1 MANWGKARVATEP
14 GKMKYVQ
21 GQVEGFA
28 EKALGPYF
36 FQFMQKMMPE
46 AVDVMRNYLEARP
59 NWTPTGE
66 KRKAMGGNGPGR
78 VDTGTMRD
86 AISWKQIPTGVKG
99 YYKFRV
105 GWVNSEPGYA
115 IFQEQ
120 GTKSGVKAMNSI
132 GYTTEWLRQEV
143 ELLGRGR
150 SAIRTRV
157 SHWKK
162 G

>member
-78 VDTGTMRD
+78 VDTGTTRCYFLEAD
-86 AISWKQIPTGVKG
+86 SYRRQGLLQVPSWLG
-99 YYKFRV
+99 
-105 GWVNSEPGYA
+105 
-115 IFQEQ
+115 
-120 GTKSGVKAMNSI
+120 
-132 GYTTEWLRQEV
+132 
-143 ELLGRGR
+143 EL
-150 SAIRTRV
+150 
-157 SHWKK
+157 
-162 G
+162 